1 MRKLARAMGLL
12 PLALFFALPL
22 SASAQAPVDARRALS
37 SFPDSQAVL
46 FINAR
51 RIVNEMLPR
60 VMPPAEYRK
69 MLAQAQNGGFDPRGL
84 EYAAIG
90 MRFAEP
96 APTGGLPEFVVLIKG
111 GFNADALLSL
121 ARVALSAQSA
131 KTRQES
137 YGSKSIEIIDTAT
150 LGKIFDEEDGDNQK
164 LRSVPYPEIGLTTL
178 DANTLVVGVPAYVR
192 SAIDAASGR
201 GGLKASTLDL
211 ASRDPQ
217 ALWSLTADIPPTITD
232 TIHKLGAPPNEE
244 LDQMLSWIKQVSLSQ
259 GMDAASFTLR
269 AAVLTDEAEH
279 ASAFSG
285 LVRMGILAA
294 QTQLGQEAAKK
305 KGKDADEARQA
316 LSVLKTVVNR
326 TDGSTL
332 LISASVPQTTVAAM
346 VRKQMTKPTTATTG
360 RTTRRTPRRR
370 TTGRH

>member
-1 MRKLARAMGLL
+1 MRKLSRASLLL

-22 SASAQAPVDARRALS
+22 SASAQTRVDVRGALA

-46 FINAR
+46 FVNAR

-60 VMPPAEYRK
+60 VLPPAEYRK
-69 MLAQAQNGGFDPRGL
+69 MLAQAQKDGFDPRGL
-84 EYAAIG
+84 EYAAVG
-90 MRFAEP
+90 VRFAEP

-111 GFNADALLSL
+111 GINADALLSL
-121 ARVALSAQSA
+121 AHVTLSSQNA

-137 YGSKSIEIIDTAT
+137 YGSKSIKIIDTTT
-150 LGKIFDEEDGDNQK
+150 LSKIFDEESGNQK
-164 LRSVPYPEIGLTTL
+164 PRTFPYPEIGLTAL

-201 GGLKASTLDL
+201 GGLKASTIDL
-211 ASRDPQ
+211 AARDPQ
-217 ALWSLTADIPPTITD
+217 AIWSLTADIPPSLTD
-232 TIHKLGAPPNEE
+232 TIHKLGSPPNEE

-259 GMDAASFTLR
+259 GMDAVDFTFR

-279 ASAFSG
+279 ASAFSS
-285 LVRMGILAA
+285 LLRMGLLAL
-294 QTQLGQEAAKK
+294 QTELGQEAAKK

-346 VRKQMTKPTTATTG
+346 VRKQMTKHSTATTG
-360 RTTRRTPRRR
+360 KTTRRTPRRR
-370 TTGRH
+370 PTRRH

>member
-1 MRKLARAMGLL
+1 MRKLAHARTLL

-22 SASAQAPVDARRALS
+22 SASAQNAVDARRALA

-46 FINAR
+46 FVNAR

-69 MLAQAQNGGFDPRGL
+69 MLAEAQKGGFDPRGL
-84 EYAAIG
+84 EYAVVG
-90 MRFAEP
+90 VRFAEP
-96 APTGGLPEFVVLIKG
+96 APADGLPEFVVVLKG

-121 ARVALSAQSA
+121 ARVALSAQNA

-137 YGSKSIEIIDTAT
+137 YGSKTIEVIDAAT
-150 LGKIFDEEDGDNQK
+150 LGKIFGEGDSDK
-164 LRSVPYPEIGLTTL
+164 PHPVPYTEVGLTAL
-178 DANTLVVGVPAYVR
+178 DANTLVVGVPSYVR

-211 ASRDPQ
+211 AARDPQ
-217 ALWSLTADIPPTITD
+217 ALWSLTADIPPTLTD
-232 TIHKLGAPPNEE
+232 TLHKVGVPANEE
-244 LDQMLSWIKQVSLSQ
+244 LDQMLSWIRQVSLAQ
-259 GMDAASFTLR
+259 GMDAVDFTLR
-269 AAVLTDEAEH
+269 AAVLTDEPEH

-285 LVRMGILAA
+285 LVRMGLLAA

-305 KGKDADEARQA
+305 NGKNAAEARQA
-316 LSVLKTVVNR
+316 LTVLKTVVNR

-332 LISASVPQTTVAAM
+332 LVTASVPQTTVAAM
-346 VRKQMTKPTTATTG
+346 VRKQMTKPPPPTI
-360 RTTRRTPRRR
+360 RTTRRPPRRR
-370 TTGRH
+370 TTRRH